1 MHPDRP
7 LRLAFLLHP
16 QFSMMAF
23 AAALEPLRAA
33 NRVAGRALY
42 EWPLVSADGQPVRAS
57 NGIQLAVDYDLDG
70 VGQPDMLMACVG
82 FEPLVAAQSARLR
95 GWVRRLAGHGCQ
107 VGGITGG
114 SYLLAEAGLL
124 DGRRCAVHWEYA
136 QHFAERYPRCQI
148 VPDLF
153 AVDRG
158 VFTCSGGTAGLDLVL
173 HFIREQQGEAL
184 ALAVAEQFIHPRIRE
199 QDDRQR
205 MALSTR
211 FRVSHPRLARLLE
224 RMEDSLA
231 NPPDLPTLAAEVGI
245 TSRQVERLFRRHL
258 GIPPAVFHLRLRLEH
273 ARHLLRETDASV
285 RAVAL
290 DCGFG
295 STSHFCHSYRR
306 HFGRRPTDERRKSP
320 ADSGVSAN
328 GNPDPDH
335 LARLRHKE
343 SA

>member
-1 MHPDRP
+1 
-7 LRLAFLLHP
+7 
-16 QFSMMAF
+16 MMAF

-33 NRVAGRALY
+33 NRVADRTLY
-42 EWPLVSADGQPVRAS
+42 EWPLVSADGAPVAAS
-57 NGIQLAVDYDLDG
+57 NGIEVAVDHDLEG
-70 VGQPDMLMACVG
+70 VGKPDLLVACIG
-82 FEPLVAAQSARLR
+82 LEPLVAAQSARLR

-114 SYLLAEAGLL
+114 AYLLAEAGLL

-136 QHFAERYPRCQI
+136 QHFAERYPRSQL

-153 AVDRG
+153 VVDRG
-158 VFTCSGGTAGLDLVL
+158 VFTCSGGTAGLDLML
-173 HFIREQQGEAL
+173 HFIRQQQGEAL
-184 ALAVAEQFIHPRIRE
+184 ALAVAEQFIHPRIRA

-211 FRVSHPRLARLLE
+211 YRVSHPRLARVLE
-224 RMEDSLA
+224 RMEGSLA
-231 NPPDLPTLAAEVGI
+231 HPPDLPTLAAEVGV
-245 TSRQVERLFRRHL
+245 TTRQVERLFRRHL
-258 GIPPAVFHLRLRLEH
+258 GMPPAVFHLRLRLEH

-285 RAVAL
+285 RTVAL

-320 ADSGVSAN
+320 PNSRVSAN

-335 LARLRHKE
+335 LARLPHEE